1 MTQLLQGIHGYCS
14 GNKRLFELSESFR
27 NNLIHQAKCIG
38 LFHPHPKLSPVM
50 HSDMTLEERWNRWIQ
65 QEQRN
70 RLGWAIYVIFTSLTH
85 RVRKTH

>member
-27 NNLIHQAKCIG
+27 NNLVHHAKCVG
-38 LFHPHPKLSPVM
+38 LFGHRPGARPGEL
-50 HSDMTLEERWNRWIQ
+50 SDMPLEERWKDWIQ

-70 RLGWAIYVIFTSLTH
+70 RLAWAVYVSLSPAL
-85 RVRKTH
+85 